1 MDRLWQD
8 VQYGVRLL
16 IRSPAV
22 TAAALVALALGTGV
36 NTALFSIVNAVLLQP
51 LPFPNAD
58 ELVQVWRTEPPTLQF
73 GSASYLRYVEW
84 RARNRVFKETGA
96 WAPAA
101 RTLTGR
107 DSPERLP
114 AGRASASFFSVIAAR
129 PVAGR
134 WFSDE
139 EDRPGAPNVV
149 VVSEPYWRR
158 RLGGSTAVL
167 GATMMLDGLP
177 HTIVGVAPAVFSEL
191 WRVDVWVPLAIKADP
206 AIRGNFL
213 LVYGRLRDGL
223 TLDEARRGLGELAT
237 EMSRDFPG
245 DRYGFN
251 ALSLH
256 DVITRGPRQALWI
269 LLGTTAFVLLIACA
283 NVANLLLARAVA
295 RQKEMAVRTALGAGR
310 ARLLRQ
316 LMTET
321 VVLSAAGSALGL
333 LLAVGLLRLFALL
346 APANFPRLASIQLDS
361 TVLMFS
367 SAVALLCGFMAG
379 VVPALQVSRAE
390 PGDALR
396 EGSTRGA
403 TAGRARA
410 ASRALVVSE
419 VALAVMLVAA
429 AGLTVKSLQRLTR
442 QDLGMATTNVLTFGI
457 SIPGAPLVPNTPSDA
472 SRTSQFFERF
482 EDRLRAV
489 PGVMSAGAI
498 NMLPIAQTG
507 TNGQVYLRDRVLE
520 REEAPIAEFRVV
532 TPSYFQ
538 TLGMHL
544 IAGRLLDARDNTD
557 AAPVVV
563 INETLAHELWPG
575 EPPGAAIGH
584 FMGTGFDD
592 GSTFR
597 QIVGIVHDVRS
608 RRVDAPPDAETY
620 VPLAQFPLS
629 TMTFTLRAAARAET
643 LVPLVRD
650 ALTDLDPQLPL
661 ASVRTFE
668 EVLAGAT
675 RSSRLYSALT
685 ALFGILAAALA
696 IVGIYSVMS
705 YTVAQRTRELAIR
718 AALGASDKGLLAM
731 VLREG
736 FVLTGGGILIGVAG
750 AIAASRLLGVLLY
763 QVSPTDPMVLT
774 GTVTVVAMAALVG
787 YLVPAVRASHVQPA
801 AALRSE

>member
-1 MDRLWQD
+1 
-8 VQYGVRLL
+8 
-16 IRSPAV
+16 
-22 TAAALVALALGTGV
+22 
-36 NTALFSIVNAVLLQP
+36 
-51 LPFPNAD
+51 
-58 ELVQVWRTEPPTLQF
+58 
-73 GSASYLRYVEW
+73 
-84 RARNRVFKETGA
+84 
-96 WAPAA
+96 
-101 RTLTGR
+101 
-107 DSPERLP
+107 
-114 AGRASASFFSVIAAR
+114 
-129 PVAGR
+129 
-134 WFSDE
+134 
-139 EDRPGAPNVV
+139 
-149 VVSEPYWRR
+149 
-158 RLGGSTAVL
+158 
-167 GATMMLDGLP
+167 
-177 HTIVGVAPAVFSEL
+177 
-191 WRVDVWVPLAIKADP
+191 
-206 AIRGNFL
+206 
-213 LVYGRLRDGL
+213 
-223 TLDEARRGLGELAT
+223 
-237 EMSRDFPG
+237 
-245 DRYGFN
+245 
-251 ALSLH
+251 
-256 DVITRGPRQALWI
+256 
-269 LLGTTAFVLLIACA
+269 
-283 NVANLLLARAVA
+283 
-295 RQKEMAVRTALGAGR
+295 
-310 ARLLRQ
+310 
-316 LMTET
+316 
-321 VVLSAAGSALGL
+321 
-333 LLAVGLLRLFALL
+333 
-346 APANFPRLASIQLDS
+346 
-361 TVLMFS
+361 
-367 SAVALLCGFMAG
+367 
-379 VVPALQVSRAE
+379 
-390 PGDALR
+390 
-396 EGSTRGA
+396 
-403 TAGRARA
+403 
-410 ASRALVVSE
+410 
-419 VALAVMLVAA
+419 
-429 AGLTVKSLQRLTR
+429 
-442 QDLGMATTNVLTFGI
+442 
-457 SIPGAPLVPNTPSDA
+457 
-472 SRTSQFFERF
+472 
-482 EDRLRAV
+482 
-489 PGVMSAGAI
+489 
-498 NMLPIAQTG
+498 
-507 TNGQVYLRDRVLE
+507 
-520 REEAPIAEFRVV
+520 
-532 TPSYFQ
+532 
-538 TLGMHL
+538 MHL